1 MSSIMK
7 KSFLP
12 LLTIVLVA
20 SSCIPTKRICRQFS
34 QQAIYQ
40 VDWSEWQVYLKD
52 STLSPCLEND
62 NYLWRD
68 SCLHNLQFLIYSDG
82 KNAVLSCYY
91 TKEFL
96 DKNTNN
102 PKVME
107 VVKNIEE
114 NKFLPTQYKIKD
126 SVIYMRDSGFKYE
139 KAAYIQKSTNDTIQ
153 LLVID
158 DVICELANKPI
169 RLIKIDPRQICQ

>member
-1 MSSIMK
+1 MK
-7 KSFLP
+7 LRKN
-12 LLTIVLVA
+12 LLFTLLAIVLFA

-40 VDWSEWQVYLKD
+40 LDWSEWMAYLKD
-52 STLSPCLEND
+52 STLSPCLE
-62 NYLWRD
+62 RD
-68 SCLHNLQFLIYSDG
+68 SDIYRDPRFHNLQCLIYTDG
-82 KNAVLSCYY
+82 KNAVFSFYY

-114 NKFLPTQYKIKD
+114 NKLPTQYKIKD
-126 SVIYMRDSGFKYE
+126 SVIYMRDSGITYE
-139 KAAYIQKSTNDTIQ
+139 KAAYIQKSANDTIQ

-158 DVICELANKPI
+158 DEICELANKPI
-169 RLIKIDPRQICQ
+169 RLIKLNPQQLCQ

>member
-1 MSSIMK
+1 MK
-7 KSFLP
+7 LRKN
-12 LLTIVLVA
+12 LLFTLLAIVLFA

-40 VDWSEWQVYLKD
+40 VDWSEWMAYLKD
-52 STLSPCLEND
+52 STLSPCLE
-62 NYLWRD
+62 RD
-68 SCLHNLQFLIYSDG
+68 SDIYRDPRFHNLQCLIYTDG

-126 SVIYMRDSGFKYE
+126 SVIYMRDSGITYE
-139 KAAYIQKSTNDTIQ
+139 KAAYIQKSANDTIQ

-169 RLIKIDPRQICQ
+169 RLIKLNPQQLCQ

>member
-1 MSSIMK
+1 MK
-7 KSFLP
+7 LRKN
-12 LLTIVLVA
+12 LLFTLLAIVLFA
-20 SSCIPTKRICRQFS
+20 SSCIPTKRIRRQFS

-82 KNAVLSCYY
+82 KNVVLSPFY
-91 TKEFL
+91 TKAYL
-96 DKNTNN
+96 DKNSNN
-102 PKVME
+102 PRVLE
-107 VVKNIEE
+107 ILKNIEE
-114 NKFLPTQYKIKD
+114 DKFFPAQYKIKD
-126 SVIYMRDSGFKYE
+126 SVIYARDSGIGYE
-139 KAAYIQKSTNDTIQ
+139 KAAYIQKSANDTIQ

-169 RLIKIDPRQICQ
+169 RLIKLNPQQLCQ

>member
-1 MSSIMK
+1 MK
-7 KSFLP
+7 KVFFP
-12 LLTIVLVA
+12 LLAIVLVA
-20 SSCIPTKRICRQFS
+20 TSCIPTKRICRQFS

-40 VDWSEWQVYLKD
+40 VDWSEWMAYLKD
-52 STLSPCLEND
+52 STLSPCLE
-62 NYLWRD
+62 RD
-68 SCLHNLQFLIYSDG
+68 SDIYRDPRFHNL
-82 KNAVLSCYY
+82 
-91 TKEFL
+91 FL

-126 SVIYMRDSGFKYE
+126 SVIYMRDSGITYE
-139 KAAYIQKSTNDTIQ
+139 KAAYIQKSANDTIQ

-158 DVICELANKPI
+158 DEICELANKPI
-169 RLIKIDPRQICQ
+169 RLIKLNPQQLCQ

>member
-1 MSSIMK
+1 MK
-7 KSFLP
+7 KLLFT

-20 SSCIPTKRICRQFS
+20 TSCIPTKRICRQFS

-52 STLSPCLEND
+52 STLSPCLKNE
-62 NYLWRD
+62 NYLWKD

-82 KNAVLSCYY
+82 KNVVLSPFY
-91 TKEFL
+91 TKAYL
-96 DKNTNN
+96 NKNSNN
-102 PKVME
+102 PRVLE
-107 VVKNIEE
+107 ILKNIEE
-114 NKFLPTQYKIKD
+114 DKFLPAQYIIKD

>member
-1 MSSIMK
+1 MQHKLLLI
-7 KSFLP
+7 LP
-12 LLTIVLVA
+12 TILLVA
-20 SSCIPTKRICRQFS
+20 TSCIPTKRICRQFS

-52 STLSPCLEND
+52 STLSPCLKNE
-62 NYLWRD
+62 NYLWKD

-82 KNAVLSCYY
+82 KNVVLSPFY
-91 TKEFL
+91 TKAYL
-96 DKNTNN
+96 DKNSNN
-102 PKVME
+102 PRVWEILK
-107 VVKNIEE
+107 KIEE
-114 NKFLPTQYKIKD
+114 DKFLPAQYKIKD

-153 LLVID
+153 LLVIGD
-158 DVICELANKPI
+158 EICELANKPI